1 MAKYILLT
9 NWTEQ
14 GIRNV
19 KDSPKR
25 LDAAKELARKHGGE
39 IKKFYMTTGMY
50 DMLVILDLTDD
61 DAAAKFAL
69 NLGMLGNVRTTTLKA
84 FSEESY
90 RSIVGSLS

>member
-9 NWTEQ
+9 NWTDQ

-25 LDAAKELARKHGGE
+25 LDAAKALA
-39 IKKFYMTTGMY
+39 KKLAGQLETFYMTTGSY
-50 DMLVILDLTDD
+50 DMVVVLELPDD

-69 NLGMLGNVRTTTLKA
+69 TLGTLGNVRTTTLKA
-84 FSEESY
+84 FSEQAY
-90 RSIVGSLS
+90 RAIIGSLA